1 MLILCSLL
9 LGAGLGA
16 SAVYYLLDSRID
28 SYRARNQDLRH
39 QLNDMQR
46 NFGDRLHD
54 SLSQQRF
61 DYEAEIK
68 LLKGQLFRAKF
79 RRNEARQSKAQ
90 AVDVDAQ
97 AS

>member
-9 LGAGLGA
+9 LGTGLGA

-54 SLSQQRF
+54 NLSQQRF
-61 DYEAEIK
+61 DYESEIK

-79 RRNEARQSKAQ
+79 RRNEARQGSTH
-90 AVDVDAQ
+90 AVDAEAK

>member
-1 MLILCSLL
+1 MVILCSLL

-16 SAVYYLLDSRID
+16 SAVYCFLDSRID
-28 SYRARNQDLRH
+28 SYRTRNQDLRH

-54 SLSQQRF
+54 NLSQQRF

-79 RRNEARQSKAQ
+79 RANKGTKIDSEAKA
-90 AVDVDAQ
+90 
-97 AS
+97 S

>member
-1 MLILCSLL
+1 MVILCSLL
-9 LGAGLGA
+9 MGAGLGA
-16 SAVYYLLDSRID
+16 SAVYCLLDSRID
-28 SYRARNQDLRH
+28 SYRTRNQDLRH
-39 QLNDMQR
+39 QLNDMQQ

-61 DYEAEIK
+61 DYESEIK

-79 RRNEARQSKAQ
+79 RANSKGSAP
-90 AVDVDAQ
+90 VDAEAK

>member
-1 MLILCSLL
+1 MVILCSLL

-16 SAVYYLLDSRID
+16 SAVYCFLDSRID
-28 SYRARNQDLRH
+28 SYRTRNQDLRH

-46 NFGDRLHD
+46 NFGDRIHE
-54 SLSQQRF
+54 SLDQQRF

-79 RRNEARQSKAQ
+79 RANQATPAEAEAKA
-90 AVDVDAQ
+90 
-97 AS
+97 S

>member
-1 MLILCSLL
+1 MVILCSLL

-16 SAVYYLLDSRID
+16 SAVYYLLNGRID

-39 QLNDMQR
+39 QLNDMQQ

-68 LLKGQLFRAKF
+68 LLKGQLFRSKF
-79 RRNEARQSKAQ
+79 RANQGS
-90 AVDVDAQ
+90 AVDAEAK